1 MDKNYT
7 LKLTKDKRA
16 YKLYDA
22 SGNFVEYI
30 HGKAGY
36 YKTFNDMGGVRE
48 SFPGQKLK
56 TVAEKIIA
64 RRAPTAI
71 VEAEERVKTLKAAE
85 DAAKLA
91 LDAAVAA
98 TNAAILELRAV
109 RKAAGQ

>member
-1 MDKNYT
+1 MSEVG
-7 LKLTKDKRA
+7 A
-16 YKLYDA
+16 P
-22 SGNFVEYI
+22 SGAPINF
-30 HGKAGY
+30 HQSAL
-36 YKTFNDMGGVRE
+36 
-48 SFPGQKLK
+48 SSSGQKLK

-71 VEAEERVKTLKAAE
+71 AEAEERVKTLKAAE